1 MEDALFR
8 PEPLLDISKNL
19 ADDIVLACLIA
30 NIMCAL
36 VLAVLM
42 CSVPSYGNKGYF
54 GKHCWSIV
62 GFLLPLISL
71 PQLFSDEFDRLDIYN
86 ATAMFWVLP
95 VYAAFSTKN
104 LLRRYAG
111 FAPFFRDAWPVLA
124 AVLIAF
130 VAGLSLPFRFLS
142 ATDPYVRI
150 ASFVVALPFCI
161 KFLDKWVDFDLAP
174 EEFIKPEVEHGSTTV
189 GSQYLADY
197 KRFFNVI
204 FAQKVLLIV
213 VAIPSL
219 VLCTPATFLL
229 LFLVLTVCNLS
240 IFFVILVTDTT
251 KSDIIS
257 EHNDIKKYMDR
268 VVHDLD
274 VHYQREYAKILER
287 DAYNQ
292 KEYAKLLKRL
302 TALENSGVER
312 LPYAQPIVRIA
323 VEPDDNDPRKP
334 LPKEVDTMLCAA
346 VNAWILSRGFCN
358 RAVNL
363 DRLAQAFGTN
373 RSYLS
378 RCINDHWGEKFSI
391 FLAKLRVN
399 EACRLMSERPLLSIS
414 SVADLCGFNDTGAL
428 TRWFKQFHG
437 VTPTNWRNAQHRAKI
452 LEANGGG
459 VNTNLYNPF
468 NALWKGMPD
477 LQAESLPA
485 TDAPAGSPDGGAP

>member
-8 PEPLLDISKNL
+8 PDPLLDISRYL

-30 NIMCAL
+30 NVMCAL
-36 VLAVLM
+36 VLVVLM

-62 GFLLPLISL
+62 GFLLPLITL
-71 PQLFSDEFDRLDIYN
+71 PQLFSNEYDRLDIYN

-111 FAPFFRDAWPVLA
+111 LASFFRDAWPVLA
-124 AVLIAF
+124 AVLVAF

-150 ASFVVALPFCI
+150 ASFVVAIPFCV
-161 KFLDKWVDFDLAP
+161 KSLDKWIDFDLAP
-174 EEFIKPEVEHGSTTV
+174 EEFIKSMGEQGNTTA

-204 FAQKVLLIV
+204 FAQKVLLLV
-213 VAIPSL
+213 AAIPSL
-219 VLCTPATFLL
+219 VFCTPATFLL
-229 LFLVLTVCNLS
+229 LLLVLTVCNLS
-240 IFFVILVTDTT
+240 VFFVVLVTDVTG
-251 KSDIIS
+251 SDIIA
-257 EHNDIKKYMDR
+257 EHNDIKKYMDS
-268 VVHDLD
+268 VVQDLD
-274 VHYQREYAKILER
+274 AHYQREYAKMLER
-287 DAYNQ
+287 DACNQ

-302 TALENSGVER
+302 TALEKSGMER
-312 LPYAQPIVRIA
+312 SPYAQPIVRIEA
-323 VEPDDNDPRKP
+323 QPNDDDPRKS
-334 LPKEVDTMLCAA
+334 LPKEVDTMLCTAL
-346 VNAWILSRGFCN
+346 NAWIMSRGFCN
-358 RAVNL
+358 RDVNL
-363 DRLAQAFGTN
+363 DRLAQALGTN

-399 EACRLMSERPLLSIS
+399 EACRLMVERPLLSLYSIS
-414 SVADLCGFNDTGAL
+414 LLCGFNDTGTL

-437 VTPTNWRNAQHRAKI
+437 VTPTKWRNDQERAKI

-468 NALWKGMPD
+468 KGLWERMPD
-477 LQAESLPA
+477 LPTESLPA
-485 TDAPAGSPDGGAP
+485 TDAPAGSPDGGAL